1 MTSSCSFFCS
11 YLFLQHHSPPMKD
24 TLEFLMQLCNKGLSY
39 STLNTARSA
48 LSNVITEGE
57 CEKFGYHPVVSRFV
71 KAVFE
76 TKKPVPKYTTILGMF
91 QWYLSTWRSF
101 ILTITYPLKIWVLK
115 LWCWSCYCLSR
126 SAPVEVDVYG
136 WME

>member
-1 MTSSCSFFCS
+1 
-11 YLFLQHHSPPMKD
+11 MKD
-24 TLEFLMQLCNKGLSY
+24 TLEFLMQLYNKGLSY

-101 ILTITYPLKIWVLK
+101 ILTIKYPLKI
-115 LWCWSCYCLSR
+115 
-126 SAPVEVDVYG
+126 
-136 WME
+136 